1 MVIKDFMGAFIPDL
15 IGNYQDYKRQ
25 GIKMRRMLV
34 IRWIL
39 AIHLIATQVFAERIK
54 DIATLAGVR
63 VNQLVGYG
71 LVVGLSGTGDKT
83 GTKFTEDSFA
93 NMLTQLGINVPPGV
107 RLNSKNI
114 AAVMVTANLSS
125 FMKKGQTMDVN
136 ISSIGDSKSLLGG
149 TLLLTP
155 LKGADGRVYAMSQ
168 GNVVVSGISASG
180 SDGSSV
186 TVNIPSG
193 GRIPNG
199 ATIEA
204 DIPNPFYYSNS
215 LTYNLH
221 TPDFTTA
228 KRMSD
233 AINEL
238 MGPGTAKA
246 IDAGSVVVTAPK
258 KLSQR
263 VDYVSV
269 LENIEFK
276 PGEAMAKII
285 INARTGTVVISSNVI
300 VKSAAVSH
308 GNLVVSITETPV
320 ISQPNAFASGRTVA
334 TQQSQVNIQQ
344 KNNRAFILPKGTTLK
359 DIVRGINA
367 VGATPAD
374 VISILEAL
382 QQAGALSATLIVI

>member
-1 MVIKDFMGAFIPDL
+1 MWQRLFSTWLFI
-15 IGNYQDYKRQ
+15 
-25 GIKMRRMLV
+25 
-34 IRWIL
+34 
-39 AIHLIATQVFAERIK
+39 IHLMINPSYAERIK
-54 DIATLAGVR
+54 DLATLSGVR
-63 VNQLVGYG
+63 TNQLIGYG
-71 LVVGLSGTGDKT
+71 LVVGLNGTGDKN
-83 GTKFTEDSFA
+83 GTRYTEDSFA
-93 NMLTQLGINVPPGV
+93 NMLTQLGVNIRAGTK
-107 RLNSKNI
+107 LNSKNM
-114 AAVMVTANLSS
+114 AAVMVTAKLSS
-125 FMKKGQTMDVN
+125 FMKKGQTLDVN

-168 GNVVVSGISASG
+168 GNIIVSGVSASG

-186 TVNIPSG
+186 TVNVPSG
-193 GRIPNG
+193 GTIPNG
-199 ATIEA
+199 ATVEA
-204 DIPNPFYYSNS
+204 DIPNPFYFAKN

-233 AINEL
+233 AINQE

-246 IDAGSVVVTAPK
+246 LDAISVVITAPIK
-258 KLSQR
+258 MSQR

-276 PGEAMAKII
+276 PAEAMAKII
-285 INARTGTVVISSNVI
+285 INARTGTVVISSNVV

-320 ISQPNAFASGRTVA
+320 ISQPNAFANGRTVK
-334 TQQSQVNIQQ
+334 TKQSQVDISQ
-344 KNNRAFILPKGTTLK
+344 KNNHAFVLPKGTTLK

-374 VISILEAL
+374 VIAILEAL
-382 QQAGALSATLIVI
+382 QQAGALNATLIVI